1 MSHGPTGV
9 KPNGGLNQH
18 RGENV
23 TLPTQAT
30 LYGSDPTILV
40 EAYDPFTNT
49 IPLTAKIP
57 TGYNTD
63 VFGFQVEDGGYSPAK
78 AADFTITWNPP
89 TGTPAVNYKGALK
102 LTAIPSGTSPN
113 IGKKLRV
120 TILTKKVPKNGSPLT
135 ARKTKKKKPTTKA
148 TKVATKAKATKKKS

>member
-1 MSHGPTGV
+1 MPTPGTV
-9 KPNGGLNQH
+9 TLDY
-18 RGENV
+18 V

-30 LYGSDPTILV
+30 PYGSDPTILV
-40 EAYDPFTNT
+40 EAYDSGTNS

-120 TILTKKVPKNGSPLT
+120 TILTKKVPKGGSLLT
-135 ARKTKKKKPTTKA
+135 ARKTKKKKPTAKAAKA